1 MSVGGKQQEGDSMN
15 KHTLVKSIEV
25 ALAAALVATSANAAE
40 LEEVLVTAQ
49 KRVESVQDVPF
60 TVNTISGATMQQNG
74 ILDLLDLQTVM
85 PSLMM
90 PSSGSPGQGA
100 SFRLRGFGSPP
111 FQLGIEPAV
120 ALFIDDVYRSRS
132 GVAMA
137 EMVDVNRIEV
147 LKGPQ
152 GTLFG
157 KNTTAG
163 VIHIVSNA
171 PSTEAVEGYIEASFE
186 NYSRKRIKG
195 ALNLPLSDT
204 AALRLSGMWGEGD
217 GYLENQGLP
226 DANDLDRSTI
236 NAQLLL
242 TPSDNLSVNLAV
254 SATSLDE
261 ICCSS
266 VPTEEID
273 DLVTYDTF
281 SGQNKA
287 DDLMYSA
294 RIEWALSD
302 TLSLTSITAYQD
314 YELETLIDGDFIP
327 PPFLTIDSEVD
338 VSMFTQEVRL
348 TNTGDTFSWTLGAF
362 YGDEEIDRLRDF
374 IWGPA
379 IEFTPLGAFL
389 DPGLGVAD
397 TLFQE
402 GTSWSVFGQAD
413 MTLSDSLTLIAGLR
427 YISEEKDGGGD
438 FDQPQFGPPG
448 VVNPLFRAKIDES
461 EPAGM
466 LSLQYRPSDNVTT
479 YVTYQ
484 HGYKAGG
491 INLAREAA
499 GEIGQPGEPTFESET
514 ADNFEVGMK
523 TELLDGAMRLNIA
536 AFYTQY
542 DDVQNQILVGQSFV
556 VRNAAGADVMGAE
569 LDMRYAITDSLQ
581 INAALTLL
589 DTEFENGTDLG
600 AGDIGGEDL
609 PWAPSVAG
617 SVGWDYERQMGGLD
631 YYWTGNWIYKDDHVV
646 NSAGNPDQLQES
658 YNLLNTAMGI
668 RFASWDASIWCR
680 NCTDEIVS
688 ELRFNNPLL
697 GSPLSY
703 INRPLQYG
711 VTLRYSF

>member
-1 MSVGGKQQEGDSMN
+1 MN
-15 KHTLVKSIEV
+15 KNRLVKAVELSLATAIV
-25 ALAAALVATSANAAE
+25 ASAAGAAE

-49 KRVESVQDVPF
+49 KRVESVQDIPF
-60 TVNTISGATMQQNG
+60 TVNTVSGATIQQNG
-74 ILDLLDLQTVM
+74 ILDLLDLQSVM
-85 PSLMM
+85 PSLFM
-90 PSSGSPGQGA
+90 PSTGSPGQGA

-120 ALFIDDVYRSRS
+120 ALFIDDIYRSRS

-171 PSTEAVEGYIEASFE
+171 PSTEAVEGFIEGSYE

-195 ALNLPLSDT
+195 ALNLPLGES
-204 AALRLSGMWGEGD
+204 AALRVSGMWGEGD
-217 GYLENQGLP
+217 GFLENQGVAK
-226 DANDLDRSTI
+226 DSHDLDRSTI
-236 NAQLLL
+236 NAQLLFA
-242 TPSDNLSVNLAV
+242 PSDDLSINLAV
-254 SATSLDE
+254 SATSIDE
-261 ICCSS
+261 ICCSP

-273 DLVTYDTF
+273 DLVYYDTF
-281 SGQNKA
+281 GPQNQA
-287 DDLMYSA
+287 DDLVYSA
-294 RIEWALSD
+294 RVQWALSD

-314 YELETLIDGDFIP
+314 YQLEESIDGDFIL

-338 VSMFTQEVRL
+338 ISMFTQELRL
-348 TNTGDTFSWTLGAF
+348 TSTGDKLSWTVGAF
-362 YGDEEIDRLRDF
+362 YGDEEIDRLRAF

-379 IEFTPLGAFL
+379 IEFTPLGGFL

-397 TLFQE
+397 DLFQK

-413 MTLSDSLTLIAGLR
+413 VALSDSMTLIAGVR
-427 YISEEKDGGGD
+427 YINEEKDGGGD
-438 FDQPQFGPPG
+438 FDQPQLGPPG
-448 VVNPLFRAKIDES
+448 VVNPSFRANIDES

-466 LSLQYRPSDNVTT
+466 LSLQYRPSDTITT
-479 YVTYQ
+479 YATYQ

-499 GEIGQPGEPTFESET
+499 GEFGQPGEPTFENET
-514 ADNFEVGMK
+514 ADNFEVGVK
-523 TELLDGAMRLNIA
+523 TDLMDGAMRLDLA
-536 AFYTQY
+536 AFYTKY
-542 DDVQNQILVGQSFV
+542 DDVQNQILVGQSFI
-556 VRNAAGADVMGAE
+556 VRNAAGATVTGAE
-569 LDMRYAITDSLQ
+569 MDMRYAITDSLQ
-581 INAALTLL
+581 VNAALTVLN
-589 DTEFENGTDLG
+589 TEYENGTDLG
-600 AGDIGGEDL
+600 TGDIGGEDL
-609 PWAPSVAG
+609 PWAPSFAG
-617 SVGWDYERQMGGLD
+617 SIGWNYDRQLGSLD
-631 YYWTGNWIYKDDHVV
+631 YYWSGNWVYKGDHVV
-646 NSAGNPDQLQES
+646 NSAGNPDQTQES

-668 RFASWDASIWCR
+668 RIANWDASVWCR
-680 NCTDEIVS
+680 NCTDEIVN
-688 ELRFNNPLL
+688 ELKFSNPLL